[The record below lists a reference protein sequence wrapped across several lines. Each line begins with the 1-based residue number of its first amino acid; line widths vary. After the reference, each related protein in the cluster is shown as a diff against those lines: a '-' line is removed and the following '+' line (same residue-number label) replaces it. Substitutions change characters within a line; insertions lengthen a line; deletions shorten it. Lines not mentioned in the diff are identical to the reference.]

1 MAFDPNTGLPWGIN
15 PFKVT
20 SRETYEPPLPPSQ
33 FNIGHSS
40 TGLSSSLN
48 LPYSNFPQYGQN
60 FPLDFDSSIDP
71 MVLNP
76 PPSMSSWPGP
86 QQPFD
91 FSLFHGAGREEAHDA
106 NAMYTNT
113 LFPNLSASYDSFS
126 PAGCLENAPAGDIS
140 SEDVK
145 VNPIEFTSTDL
156 DCLLNKMNAVGM
168 LPSKCVTPPP
178 SGDIKVPSTPRKK
191 KPCSSGCSPAIKPN
205 CFGSP
210 IQPSPSPQHRS
221 IYDFSSDI
229 SLISPKTSITAS
241 HTDISPFSNILTR
254 YNNPFLNSSTPPSTL
269 AHSSSSAHVSVLA
282 DTPQKRRSSS
292 TQIGKKRRQT
302 SGTSPSPERKEK
314 ERQFRNKSMPST
326 PTKPARKPSA
336 NSASNPGLGSA
347 IFVNFTARDSKKLL
361 NGVAPSGSSKRKKAA
376 EGNGPKASN
385 QITPS
390 TSDDPVKKRRL
401 VSSTT

>member
-178 SGDIKVPSTPRKK
+178 SGDIK
-191 KPCSSGCSPAIKPN
+191 
-205 CFGSP
+205 
-210 IQPSPSPQHRS
+210 
-221 IYDFSSDI
+221 
-229 SLISPKTSITAS
+229 TSITAS

-282 DTPQKRRSSS
+282 DAPQKRRSSS